1 MSIIENINSSADIKK
16 LNSAELKT
24 LCDELR
30 RFEIETLAKTG
41 GHLASNLGTVELTV
55 ALHRV
60 YDTSKDRLLFDVGHQ
75 CYTHK
80 IITGRRDA
88 FPTLRQFHG
97 LSGFPKPN
105 EAVDDAFIAGHAS
118 ASVSAALG
126 MARARSLMKADCDV
140 VAVIGDGALTG
151 GLAYEGL
158 CNMAAS
164 GEPIVIILND
174 NNMSISENVGGMA
187 RLLQSLRI
195 KPGYIN
201 FKKWFR
207 SASAHTRGI
216 YDFVHKNK
224 ERLKSWLLPSN
235 VFSDMGLYYLGP
247 VDGHDLEQLENAI
260 RLAKDLKRPALLHV
274 LTKKGFGCDY
284 AESHPDK
291 YHGVGPFDPVS
302 GELAPA
308 GVCFSD
314 RMGEYLCQL
323 AEHDSRIVTITAA
336 MAGGTGT
343 ECFAAKYPDRFFDVG
358 IAEGHAV
365 TMASAMAKQG
375 LVPVFAVYSSFLQR
389 SFDMLIHDLALQK
402 LHAVIC
408 VDRAG
413 LVGSDGETHQ
423 GVFDISY
430 LGTVPG
436 MTVLCPA
443 SFAEL
448 HYMLDYALHSVPGPV
463 ALRYPRGGEGRYTD
477 CAMEAE
483 SVIREEDLRV
493 VCYGTMI
500 NEALDAADKLAVQ
513 GISAEIIKLGIVFPM
528 SMPCACL
535 PQRTGR
541 LLAVEEVCAAGCVG
555 RRILAD
561 CAERDLHLGAARL
574 LNLGDGIIPHGTVQ
588 ELRHAY
594 GIDAD
599 ALVRSAVELCGR
611 DRWKH
616 EEDTTGSACI

>member
-1 MSIIENINSSADIKK
+1 MSILENINSSADIKE
-16 LNSAELKT
+16 LNRAELER
-24 LCDELR
+24 LCEELR
-30 RFEIETLAKTG
+30 RFEIESIARTG

-60 YDTSKDRLLFDVGHQ
+60 YDTARDRLVFDVGHQ

-80 IITGRRDA
+80 ILTGRRDA
-88 FPTLRQFHG
+88 FHTLRQHGG

-105 EAVDDAFIAGHAS
+105 EAADDAFIAGHAS
-118 ASVSAALG
+118 ASISTALG
-126 MARARSLMKADCDV
+126 MARARTLQNQDYDV
-140 VAVIGDGALTG
+140 VALIGDGALTG
-151 GLAYEGL
+151 GLSYEGL
-158 CNMAAS
+158 CNTAAS

-187 RLLQSLRI
+187 SLLQSLRI
-195 KPGYIN
+195 KPGYTN

-207 SASAHTRGI
+207 SVSGHTRWM
-216 YDFVHKNK
+216 YDFVHKTK
-224 ERLKSWLLPSN
+224 EELKAWVLPSN

-247 VDGHDLEQLENAI
+247 VDGHNLEQLENAI
-260 RLAKDLKRPALLHV
+260 RLARDLKRPVLLHV
-274 LTKKGFGCDY
+274 LTRKGMGCSY
-284 AESHPDK
+284 AEAHPDK
-291 YHGVGPFDPVS
+291 YHGVGPFDPVT

-308 GVCFSD
+308 GICFSD
-314 RMGEYLCQL
+314 RVGEYLCRF

-343 ECFAAKYPDRFFDVG
+343 ECFAAKFPDRFFDVG

-365 TMASAMAKQG
+365 TMAAAMAKQG
-375 LVPVFAVYSSFLQR
+375 LLPVFAVYSSFLQR
-389 SFDMLIHDLALQK
+389 SFDMLIHDAALQK
-402 LHAVIC
+402 LHVVLC

-423 GVFDISY
+423 GLFDIAY
-430 LGTVPG
+430 LGAVPG

-448 HYMLDYALHSVPGPV
+448 HSMLDYALYSASGPV
-463 ALRYPRGGEGRYTD
+463 AVRYPRGGEGRYTD
-477 CAMEAE
+477 CTVQAE
-483 SVIREEDLRV
+483 TVLREGADLSI

-500 NEALDAADKLAVQ
+500 NEALEAADKLAVQ
-513 GISAEIIKLGIVFPM
+513 GISAEIIKLGIVFPNDY
-528 SMPCACL
+528 ALCL
-535 PQRTGR
+535 GSLRKTRR

-555 RRILAD
+555 RRILAA
-561 CAERDLHLGAARL
+561 CAEQQLRLDTAKL

-588 ELRHAY
+588 ELRHDY

-599 ALVRSAVELCGR
+599 AIVRSAVELCGR
-611 DRWKH
+611 DQV
-616 EEDTTGSACI
+616 EDT